1 MESRF
6 PDGDHEQGI
15 DLRRYI
21 GILRRRWLLI
31 LAATVLAAAS
41 AFLFSKLQAPTYE
54 ATALVV
60 VGKPRYVLNFDPLI
74 EGPEAMTIGGTA
86 LATLATAD
94 EVLQQVLAE
103 VQEVLPRGERTLRAL
118 KRTLKAVAD
127 RDPSLLKLTVRGTDP
142 AVVAELANTWALA
155 FITHINR
162 VYGVSGEN
170 ISFFQTQA
178 ERTREELDE
187 AERNLVAYQA
197 QNELPALEAQ
207 HSSLLSSQAQ
217 YLTEQRRIEGL
228 LQDMETLRAQLG
240 EQPATTPL
248 TLDDQLAVLGVS
260 LESLSVQASIPVE
273 LQLGDTNVL
282 TDRSVA
288 EALTYLET
296 LQDNLRA
303 KQVDLDRELA
313 DMGPSLQE
321 LQERIESLRG
331 KERRLEQARDIA
343 RETYYA
349 VVRELEEARIA
360 VEDTANRARVG
371 STAAVPERAIAPRPL
386 TNTALAAVAGLM
398 VGVVAAFL
406 LEYLGEGRQPG
417 GVRERAVA
425 PEAMKQQAGKRET

>member
-6 PDGDHEQGI
+6 PDGEYEQGI
-15 DLRRYI
+15 DLRYYI
-21 GILRRRWLLI
+21 GVLIRRWPLI

-86 LATLATAD
+86 LATLATSD
-94 EVLQQVLAE
+94 EVLQHLLAE
-103 VQEVLPRGERTLRAL
+103 VQEVLPQGQRSLRAL
-118 KRTLKAVAD
+118 KRMVKATPD

-155 FITHINR
+155 FAGHANR

-170 ISFFQTQA
+170 VSFFEVQQDRA
-178 ERTREELDE
+178 GGQLDE
-187 AERNLVAYQA
+187 AEQNLVAYQA

-207 HSSLLSSQAQ
+207 HFSLLSLQAQ
-217 YLTEQRRIEGL
+217 YLAEQGRIEGL

-248 TLDDQLAVLGVS
+248 TFDDQLAVLGVS
-260 LESLSVQASIPVE
+260 LKSLNVQASIPVE

-282 TDRSVA
+282 TDRSAA

-313 DMGPSLQE
+313 DLGPSLQE

-331 KERRLEQARDIA
+331 KEHRLEQARGIA
-343 RETYYA
+343 QETYYA

-360 VEDTANRARVG
+360 VEDSANRARVG
-371 STAAVPERAIAPRPL
+371 STAAVPELPIAPRPL
-386 TNTALAAVAGLM
+386 LNTALAAVAGLM
-398 VGVVAAFL
+398 LGIGAAFV
-406 LEYLGEGRQPG
+406 LEYLEGERQPG

-425 PEAMKQQAGKRET
+425 PEAMKQ